1 MTQLP
6 HTPHIAPAAIQ
17 FAVGFFGLQQTQLA
31 NEINGPLLIRFAA
44 MPLLDLM
51 IVGTLNHRV
60 PGSSPGAPTIQSS
73 QTARFRYDSE

>member
-1 MTQLP
+1 
-6 HTPHIAPAAIQ
+6 
-17 FAVGFFGLQQTQLA
+17 
-31 NEINGPLLIRFAA
+31 LIRFAH
-44 MPLLDLM
+44 MPLIDLM